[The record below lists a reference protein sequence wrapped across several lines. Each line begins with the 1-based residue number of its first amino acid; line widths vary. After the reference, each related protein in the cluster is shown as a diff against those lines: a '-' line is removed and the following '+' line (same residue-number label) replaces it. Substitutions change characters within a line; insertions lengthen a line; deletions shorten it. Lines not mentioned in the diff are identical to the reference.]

1 VDGPRGGGPGA
12 SPLQPASRLPRKRR
26 GALMPPVGPQ
36 GVYKRALQGNASSD
50 QAKQVGALA
59 ASMAEEGWRH
69 AQTPRNIRV

>member
-1 VDGPRGGGPGA
+1 
-12 SPLQPASRLPRKRR
+12 
-26 GALMPPVGPQ
+26 MPPGGPQ

>member
-1 VDGPRGGGPGA
+1 
-12 SPLQPASRLPRKRR
+12 
-26 GALMPPVGPQ
+26 MPPVGPQ